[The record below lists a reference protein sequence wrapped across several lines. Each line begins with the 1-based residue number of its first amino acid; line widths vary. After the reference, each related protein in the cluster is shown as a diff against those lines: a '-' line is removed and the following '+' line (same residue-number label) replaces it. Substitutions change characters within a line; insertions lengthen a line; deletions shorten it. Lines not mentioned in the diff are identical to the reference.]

1 MQAIML
7 IIRLLRLHHW
17 IKKFF
22 LFIPIFFAGEI
33 FDLEK
38 LVQTFI
44 GFLAFGFAASTI
56 YILNDIQ
63 DIDEDRAHPRK
74 STRPLAA
81 GEVSVKTGYILTIVL
96 ATIAISIAYFIG
108 FPFMIV
114 LLIYIAL
121 NIGYSLGLKNRSI
134 LDILILAAGF
144 ELRVIAGGVAA
155 DVPITQWLM
164 VMFFLLALFLAIAK
178 RREDV
183 SLKEK
188 DGLVTRKSTT
198 GYNLEFLNGSLI
210 FSSSIIVVAYIMYCL
225 TSDVAIALHSQY
237 LVGTTVFVIAG
248 LMRYMQI
255 ALVENNAGSPTKIIY
270 TDKFVIITILAW
282 MISFFIILY

>member
-1 MQAIML
+1 ML

-17 IKKFF
+17 IKNFF
-22 LFIPIFFAGEI
+22 LFIPIFFAGE
-33 FDLEK
+33 FFNLEK
-38 LVQTFI
+38 LIFTSI

-56 YILNDIQ
+56 YILNDIL
-63 DIDEDRAHPRK
+63 DIEEDRTHPRK

-81 GEVSVKTGYILTIVL
+81 GEVSVKTGYVLFVILAIIAL
-96 ATIAISIAYFIG
+96 AIAYFVS
-108 FPFMIV
+108 FNFTIV

-121 NIGYSLGLKNRSI
+121 NVVYSLGLKNKSI

-155 DVPITQWLM
+155 DVHITQWLM

-183 SLKEK
+183 SLLDQE
-188 DGLVTRKSTT
+188 GAITRKSAS

-225 TSDVAIALHSQY
+225 TSEVAIDLNSEY

-255 ALVENNAGSPTKIIY
+255 TLVENNAGSPTKIIY

>member
-1 MQAIML
+1 MML
-7 IIRLLRLHHW
+7 LIRLLRLHHW
-17 IKKFF
+17 IKNFF
-22 LFIPIFFAGEI
+22 LFIPIFFAAE
-33 FDLEK
+33 FFNPEK
-38 LVQTFI
+38 FI
-44 GFLAFGFAASTI
+44 STLIAFLAFGFAASTI
-56 YILNDIQ
+56 YIFNDIQ
-63 DIDEDRAHPRK
+63 DIEEDRAHPRK
-74 STRPLAA
+74 STRPLAS
-81 GEVSVKTGYILTIVL
+81 GEVSIKTGYFALGICAILALV
-96 ATIAISIAYFIG
+96 IAYFVSVH
-108 FPFMIV
+108 FTIV
-114 LLIYIAL
+114 LLIYVAL
-121 NIGYSLGLKNRSI
+121 NVSYSLGLKNRSI

-144 ELRVIAGGVAA
+144 ELRVIAGGIAA

-183 SLKEK
+183 RLKEQ
-188 DGLVTRKSTT
+188 DGSVTRKSTS

-225 TSDVAIALHSQY
+225 TSEVAINLDSEY
-237 LVGTTVFVIAG
+237 LIGTTVFVIAG

-282 MISFFIILY
+282 MITFFIILY

>member
-1 MQAIML
+1 MMML
-7 IIRLLRLHHW
+7 IIRFLRLHHW
-17 IKKFF
+17 IKNFF
-22 LFIPIFFAGEI
+22 LFIPIFFAGE
-33 FDLEK
+33 FFNLEK
-38 LVQTFI
+38 IIFTFI
-44 GFLAFGFAASTI
+44 GFLAFGFAASSI
-56 YILNDIQ
+56 YILNDIL
-63 DIDEDRAHPRK
+63 DIEEDRAHPRK

-81 GEVSVKTGYILTIVL
+81 GEVSVKIGYIVL
-96 ATIAISIAYFIG
+96 IILAIIAISIAYFVGIT
-108 FPFMIV
+108 FTVV

-121 NIGYSLGLKNRSI
+121 NVGYSLGLKNKSI

-164 VMFFLLALFLAIAK
+164 VMCFLLALFLAIAK

-183 SLKEK
+183 RLKEQ
-188 DGLVTRKSTT
+188 DGSITRKSTAE
-198 GYNLEFLNGSLI
+198 YNLEFLNGSLI

-225 TSDVAIALHSQY
+225 ASEVAIALHSEY

>member
-1 MQAIML
+1 ML
-7 IIRLLRLHHW
+7 LIRLLRLHHW
-17 IKKFF
+17 IKNFF
-22 LFIPIFFAGEI
+22 LFIPIFFAAE
-33 FDLEK
+33 FFNLEK
-38 LVQTFI
+38 LSHTFI

-56 YILNDIQ
+56 YILNDIR
-63 DIDEDRAHPRK
+63 DIEEDRAHPRK

-81 GEVSVKTGYILTIVL
+81 GEVSIKTAYILLVVTAIIAL
-96 ATIAISIAYFIG
+96 AIAYFVS
-108 FPFMIV
+108 FHFTIV
-114 LLIYIAL
+114 LLIYVAL
-121 NIGYSLGLKNRSI
+121 NVGYSLGLKNRSI
-134 LDILILAAGF
+134 LDILILATGF

-183 SLKEK
+183 RLKEES
-188 DGLVTRKSTT
+188 GSVTRKSTS

-225 TSDVAIALHSQY
+225 TSEVAIALRSEY